1 MRKMKAESLA
11 DLVNMAARLRISRA
25 MGANVGPNKGATH
38 TMVPTNTIV

>member
-25 MGANVGPNKGATH
+25 TGANTAPIKNTTH
-38 TMVPTNTIV
+38 TMVPTDTIV